1 MQIFLILAL
10 LIAIVAV
17 VFAVQNPTI
26 VTITFITWSIRTSLA
41 VALLVALG
49 AGVLITLLVSI
60 PGTVK
65 GSWNSAAQKKKHSL
79 LEAERSRLQQKLEE
93 LALDRDKYLKKWE
106 NAESEI
112 SALEQQTANLSGA
125 LEGMDTGGMDQQEPT
140 QPVVDDTGIS
150 EPPAADSEA
159 PSSSQGS

>member
-26 VTITFITWSIRTSLA
+26 VTITFVTWSLHTSLA

-60 PGTVK
+60 PGRVK
-65 GSWNSAAQKKKHSL
+65 GSWSSASQKKKHSL
-79 LEAERSRLQQKLEE
+79 LEAEHSRLQQKLDEM
-93 LALDRDKYLKKWE
+93 ALDRDKYLKKWE
-106 NAESEI
+106 DAELEI
-112 SALEQQTANLSGA
+112 TNLEQQTANLSGA
-125 LEGMDTGGMDQQEPT
+125 LEGMEPSAGVQPEPT
-140 QPVVDDTGIS
+140 QPMPKVTGEDVPSSAES
-150 EPPAADSEA
+150 EPPSNQPE
-159 PSSSQGS
+159 G

>member
-26 VTITFITWSIRTSLA
+26 VTITFVTWSLHTSLA

-60 PGTVK
+60 PGRVK
-65 GSWNSAAQKKKHSL
+65 GSWISASQKKKHSL
-79 LEAERSRLQQKLEE
+79 LEAEHSRLQQKLDEM
-93 LALDRDKYLKKWE
+93 ALDRDKYLKKWE
-106 NAESEI
+106 DAELEI
-112 SALEQQTANLSGA
+112 TNLEQQTANLSGA
-125 LEGMDTGGMDQQEPT
+125 LEGMETSAGVQPEPT
-140 QPVVDDTGIS
+140 QPMPKVTGEDLPSSAES
-150 EPPAADSEA
+150 EPPSNQPE
-159 PSSSQGS
+159 S